1 MRLLV
6 RAGVRI
12 MNSFGVSMTRE
23 STPDTPENKVLCS
36 SFSPITKQTDFRAQ
50 DNLKEKKTL
59 PRASTCIAKFTLCY
73 HAISTS
79 WLRNVNPKPCRDPKQ
94 SLYIQNI
101 PCSQDRLTHVQLLF
115 TRNPSP
121 LQSSKFSFE
130 YLLLPPRSA
139 LESVTPRLTPEASLQ
154 GPVPSYS
161 LLRTFAIVVKYRSHD
176 WAPSIFGAS
185 PFGRRIVTHSLAD
198 IDFHDHR
205 PAV

>member
-1 MRLLV
+1 MHSQ
-6 RAGVRI
+6 I
-12 MNSFGVSMTRE
+12 H
-23 STPDTPENKVLCS
+23 
-36 SFSPITKQTDFRAQ
+36 
-50 DNLKEKKTL
+50 
-59 PRASTCIAKFTLCY
+59 LCY
-73 HAISTS
+73 HGISTS

-94 SLYIQNI
+94 SLHTRSI

-115 TRNPSP
+115 TWNPSP

-139 LESVTPRLTPEASLQ
+139 LGNATPRLTPEASLQ

-161 LLRTFAIVVKYRSHD
+161 LMRAFATVVKYRPHA

-185 PFGRRIVTHSLAD
+185 PFGRWVVTHSLAD
-198 IDFHDHR
+198 FDFHDHR